1 MADIRSDDSWRDVD
15 ALNGASF
22 MTRERLDAIKR
33 ILRHP
38 DISLYTMNAPQNSLN
53 GVTPLGMAAWLD
65 VPDAVKMLLEESADA
80 VAVDGMDNHGAT
92 ALMCKT
98 YFRGS
103 CAERGMNFLIL

>member
-1 MADIRSDDSWRDVD
+1 MTKGR
-15 ALNGASF
+15 LN
-22 MTRERLDAIKR
+22 AITR

-38 DISLYTMNAPQNSLN
+38 DISLYTMNAPQSSLN

-65 VPDAVKMLLEESADA
+65 AHDVVKMLLEESAGA

-103 CAERGMNFLIL
+103 FTERGVKFPNL

>member
-1 MADIRSDDSWRDVD
+1 MSVIRSDDSWRDVD

-22 MTRERLDAIKR
+22 MTGERLDAIKR

-65 VPDAVKMLLEESADA
+65 VPVAVKMLLEESADA

-98 YFRGS
+98 YFRGF
-103 CAERGMNFLIL
+103 CPNAE